1 MSVYAHNLSTPHAV
15 LSDEEIEAAHE
26 RSIAAAAAL
35 AHIAPVLRGMLGD
48 DPEVIAAYIELLT
61 GLAYLGYTVEVR
73 EMPDGAP
80 MIYLPDALSLHI
92 NTDDNLPVVWLAGL
106 ISPRDWLVYGE
117 RITAALLD
125 AKGVR

>member
-1 MSVYAHNLSTPHAV
+1 MSVYAHNLTSPHAI
-15 LSDEEIEAAHE
+15 LSDEEIEAANE

-35 AHIAPVLRGMLGD
+35 TRV
-48 DPEVIAAYIELLT
+48 PELPEPSTRLLVY
-61 GLAYLGYTVEVR
+61 LAYLGYTVEVR

-92 NTDDNLPVVWLAGL
+92 NTDDGVPVVWLIGL